1 MRHVPSLLNAGRCLA
16 GFSLFVC
23 LSAQASAGGAG
34 KFKVNPRVASEPTN
48 QTTVSEPPSL
58 ALLALGLV
66 GIGLHGLNRAR
77 RHR

>member
-1 MRHVPSLLNAGRCLA
+1 MNVSSVSLLLNASRCVA
-16 GFSLFVC
+16 FSLLVC
-23 LSAQASAGGAG
+23 MSSHAVPETSG
-34 KFKVNPRVASEPTN
+34 KAKAPGVVPAAN
-48 QTTVSEPPSL
+48 EPPSF

>member
-1 MRHVPSLLNAGRCLA
+1 MSSHAVPETS
-16 GFSLFVC
+16 
-23 LSAQASAGGAG
+23 G
-34 KFKVNPRVASEPTN
+34 KAKAPGVVPAAN
-48 QTTVSEPPSL
+48 EPPSF